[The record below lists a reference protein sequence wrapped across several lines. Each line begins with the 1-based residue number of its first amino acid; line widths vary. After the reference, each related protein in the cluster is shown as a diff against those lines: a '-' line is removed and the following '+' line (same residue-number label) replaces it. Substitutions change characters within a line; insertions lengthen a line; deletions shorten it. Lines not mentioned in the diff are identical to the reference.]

1 MLQMKWKKKFLT
13 QLIVLANLFPQ
24 NKKEPLSTIEYLG
37 ALALHRIG
45 ANVLG
50 VS

>member
-1 MLQMKWKKKFLT
+1 MKLKKEFLT
-13 QLIVLANLFPQ
+13 ELIGLANLFPQ